1 MQNKR
6 RNNTSHSSSKS
17 AENVSEYK
25 GCSVKGKV
33 IDALTA
39 QPVEYATVALFKS
52 GEVKLKPQSRN
63 LNEVTVTAESKKVE
77 YKIDRRVVNVEKD
90 LNSAGGSSATALEN
104 TPSVQVDPQGN
115 VTLRGSSDFV
125 VLIDGKPT
133 TLKGNDVLKQIPA
146 SSVKQIEVI
155 TNIILPII

>member
-1 MQNKR
+1 MFTQVKQVSR
-6 RNNTSHSSSKS
+6 LYCLILFSLLFSLSAFAS

-63 LNEVTVTAESKKVE
+63 LNEETVTAESKRLSIKLTE
-77 YKIDRRVVNVEKD
+77 EW
-90 LNSAGGSSATALEN
+90 
-104 TPSVQVDPQGN
+104 
-115 VTLRGSSDFV
+115 
-125 VLIDGKPT
+125 
-133 TLKGNDVLKQIPA
+133 
-146 SSVKQIEVI
+146 
-155 TNIILPII
+155 